1 MAVVDVSLAE
11 LHRILRERF
20 GYESF
25 RPGQERIIRAL
36 LDGRDVMAVLP
47 TGAGKSLTYQLTSQV
62 LPGTTLVVSPLI
74 ALMKDQ
80 METLTDLGVEVGV
93 INSAL
98 TAGETAYQLRDI
110 RRGAFKLLYVTPERF
125 SDEDFMAAM
134 KEANVS
140 LFVVDE
146 AHCVSEWGHDFR
158 PDYLVLGSV
167 AQQLGR
173 PPVLALTATATPWL
187 RAEIMDR
194 LGLRSP
200 ELVVRGIDRPNLF
213 LEVCRVRSDAED
225 RRVIQDLILGENSE
239 YGPDLS
245 ARLRKTMQGSG
256 IIYAATRQGAAET
269 AEWLNAMGISSDYYH
284 GQRKKADR
292 DRVQEA
298 FMAGDLRVI
307 SATNAFGLGVDK
319 PDVRFVIHRDIPTSL
334 EAYYQEA
341 GRAGRDGDLA
351 RCTLIYRA
359 EDLGRA
365 AFMASSGQLTR
376 EEVRQAQARLKAWG
390 DDTFTLRDLKQV
402 TGLSKADLGRLVT
415 LLKRDGILGERRGRF
430 RVLEPDF
437 DPNKISLDEEDY
449 RRAYERSR
457 IDMMRGYVETRE
469 CRRIYILNYF
479 GEEYETRCCSLC
491 DNDIEQHATQKIQIG
506 REEAAGVRNGNGNG
520 YHDGALNG
528 HANGHSRETGVVG
541 YSLGQR
547 VVHNSWGEGTVQ
559 RVSGDVMTVLFETA
573 GYKTLSLAVLNERGI
588 LRKAM

>member
-1 MAVVDVSLAE
+1 MAVVNVPLAE
-11 LHRILRERF
+11 LHRILSERF
-20 GYESF
+20 GYASF

-80 METLTDLGVEVGV
+80 VETLTGLGVAVGV

-98 TAGETAYQLRDI
+98 TAGETADHLRDI

-125 SDEDFMAAM
+125 GDEDFMMAV

-173 PPVLALTATATPWL
+173 PPILALTATATPWL

-200 ELVVRGIDRPNLF
+200 ELVVRGVDRPNLF
-213 LEVCRVRSDAED
+213 FEVCRVRSEAED
-225 RRVIQDLILGENSE
+225 KRVIQDLLLGENGE
-239 YGPDLS
+239 YEPPL
-245 ARLRKTMQGSG
+245 AERLRETMAGSG
-256 IIYAATRQGAAET
+256 IIYTATRHGAAET
-269 AEWLNAMGISSDYYH
+269 AEWLSAMGIPCDYYH
-284 GQRKKADR
+284 GQRRKTDR

-307 SATNAFGLGVDK
+307 AATNAFGLGVDK

-341 GRAGRDGDLA
+341 GRAGRDGELA

-359 EDLGRA
+359 EALGRA

-376 EEVRQAQARLKAWG
+376 EEVQQAQARLKAWG

-415 LLKRDGILGERRGRF
+415 LLKREGILAERRGRF
-430 RVLEPDF
+430 RVVEPDF

-457 IDMMRGYVETRE
+457 IDMMRGYVETLD
-469 CRRIYILNYF
+469 CRRLYILNYF
-479 GEEYETRCCSLC
+479 GEEHEATRCELC
-491 DNDIEQHATQKIQIG
+491 DNDRAHPTTQTIAIG
-506 REEAAGVRNGNGNG
+506 KEETSGASNG
-520 YHDGALNG
+520 YGAGYASVINEP
-528 HANGHSRETGVVG
+528 ANGGAG
-541 YSLGQR
+541 YALGQR
-547 VVHNSWGEGTVQ
+547 VVHTAWGEGTVQ
-559 RVSGDVMTVLFETA
+559 RVNGDVVTVLFETA
-573 GYKTLSLAVLNERGI
+573 GYKTLSLAVVSERGI
-588 LRKAM
+588 LHRADVAA

>member
-11 LHRILRERF
+11 LHRILREKF

-47 TGAGKSLTYQLTSQV
+47 TGAGKSLTYQLTAQV

-80 METLTDLGVEVGV
+80 VETLTSLGVDVGV

-98 TAGETAYQLRDI
+98 TAGETADQIRDI
-110 RRGAFKLLYVTPERF
+110 RRGVFRLLYVTPERF
-125 SDEDFMAAM
+125 SDEEFMTAM

-173 PPVLALTATATPWL
+173 PPILALTATATPWL

-200 ELVVRGIDRPNLF
+200 ELVVRGVDRPNLF
-213 LEVCRVRSDAED
+213 FDVCRVRSDAED
-225 RRVIQDLILGENSE
+225 RRVIQDLLLGENGDYE
-239 YGPDLS
+239 PEL
-245 ARLRKTMQGSG
+245 AERLRQTMQGSG
-256 IIYAATRQGAAET
+256 IIYTATRQGAAET
-269 AEWLNAMGISSDYYH
+269 AEWLTAMGIPADYYH

-298 FMAGDLRVI
+298 FMAGDIRVI
-307 SATNAFGLGVDK
+307 AATNAFGLGVDK
-319 PDVRFVIHRDIPTSL
+319 SDVRFVIHRDIPTSL

-376 EEVRQAQARLKAWG
+376 EEVYQAQARLKAWG
-390 DDTFTLRDLKQV
+390 EDTFTLRDLKQV

-415 LLKRDGILGERRGRF
+415 LLKRDGILAERRGRF
-430 RVLEPDF
+430 RLLETDF
-437 DPNKISLDEEDY
+437 DPNRISLDEEEY

-457 IDMMRGYVETRE
+457 IDMMRGYVETRD

-479 GEEYETRCCSLC
+479 GEDHEADCCEMC
-491 DNDIEQHATQKIQIG
+491 DNDMSEPTTQTIQIVKD
-506 REEAAGVRNGNGNG
+506 EPNCVSNGNGPSGFNMG
-520 YHDGALNG
+520 
-528 HANGHSRETGVVG
+528 E
-541 YSLGQR
+541 R
-547 VVHNSWGEGTVQ
+547 VVHKSWGEGTVQ

-573 GYKTLSLAVLNERGI
+573 GYKTLSLEVISERAI
-588 LRKAM
+588 LKKAS

>member
-1 MAVVDVSLAE
+1 MAGVDVSLAE
-11 LHRILRERF
+11 LHRVLRERF
-20 GYESF
+20 GYAAF

-80 METLTDLGVEVGV
+80 VESLSDLSMSVGV

-98 TAGETAYQLRDI
+98 TAGETADQLRDI

-125 SDEDFMAAM
+125 SDEEFMAAV
-134 KEANVS
+134 KETHVS

-200 ELVVRGIDRPNLF
+200 ELVVRGVDRPNLF
-213 LEVCRVRSDAED
+213 FEVCRVRSDAED
-225 RRVIQDLILGENSE
+225 RRVIQDLLLGENGE
-239 YGPDLS
+239 YEPAL
-245 ARLRKTMQGSG
+245 AERLPLTMAGSG
-256 IIYAATRQGAAET
+256 IIYTATRQGATET
-269 AEWLNAMGISSDYYH
+269 AEWLAAMGIPSDYYH

-298 FMAGDLRVI
+298 FMAGELRVI
-307 SATNAFGLGVDK
+307 AATNAFGLGVDK

-376 EEVRQAQARLKAWG
+376 EEVQQAQARLKAWG
-390 DDTFTLRDLKQV
+390 DDTFTLRDLKHV

-415 LLKRDGILGERRGRF
+415 LLKRDGILAERRGRF

-437 DPNKISLDEEDY
+437 DPNAISLDEEDY

-457 IDMMRGYVETRE
+457 IEMMRGYVETRD
-469 CRRIYILNYF
+469 CRRRYILNYF
-479 GEEYETRCCSLC
+479 GEDHESDRCEMC
-491 DNDIEQHATQKIQIG
+491 DNDMAQPTTQTIQIG
-506 REEAAGVRNGNGNG
+506 KE
-520 YHDGALNG
+520 D
-528 HANGHSRETGVVG
+528 ANGHGNGGPG
-541 YSLGQR
+541 YALGQR
-547 VVHNSWGEGTVQ
+547 VVHTSWGEGTVQ
-559 RVSGDVMTVLFETA
+559 RVNGDVVTVLFETA
-573 GYKTLSLAVLNERGI
+573 GYKTLSLAVVAERGI
-588 LRKAM
+588 LHMADVAA

>member
-11 LHRILRERF
+11 LHRILREKF

-47 TGAGKSLTYQLTSQV
+47 TGAGKSLTYQLTAQV
-62 LPGTTLVVSPLI
+62 VPGTTLVVSPLI

-80 METLTDLGVEVGV
+80 VETLTSLGVDVGV

-98 TAGETAYQLRDI
+98 TAGETADQLRDI
-110 RRGAFKLLYVTPERF
+110 RRGVFRLLYVTPERF
-125 SDEDFMAAM
+125 SDEDFMTAM
-134 KEANVS
+134 KEAHVS

-173 PPVLALTATATPWL
+173 PPILALTATATPWL
-187 RAEIMDR
+187 RAEIMER

-200 ELVVRGIDRPNLF
+200 ELVVRGVDRPNLF
-213 LEVCRVRSDAED
+213 LEVARVRSEAED
-225 RRVIQDLILGENSE
+225 KRVIQDLLLGENGDYE
-239 YGPDLS
+239 PEL
-245 ARLRKTMQGSG
+245 AERLRQTMQGSG
-256 IIYAATRQGAAET
+256 IIYTATRQGAAET
-269 AEWLNAMGISSDYYH
+269 AEWLTAMGVAADYYH

-298 FMAGDLRVI
+298 FMAGDIRVI
-307 SATNAFGLGVDK
+307 AATNAFGLGVDK

-376 EEVRQAQARLKAWG
+376 EEVQQAQARLKAWG
-390 DDTFTLRDLKQV
+390 EDTFTLRDLKQV
-402 TGLSKADLGRLVT
+402 TGLSKADMGRLVT
-415 LLKRDGILGERRGRF
+415 LLKRDGILAERRGRF
-430 RVLEPDF
+430 RVLETDF
-437 DPNKISLDEEDY
+437 DPNRISLVEEEH

-457 IDMMRGYVETRE
+457 IDMMRGYVETRD

-479 GEEYETRCCSLC
+479 GEDHETDRCEMC
-491 DNDIEQHATQKIQIG
+491 DNDVSEPTTQTIQIVKNEPNCVPNG
-506 REEAAGVRNGNGNG
+506 HTDGNGN
-520 YHDGALNG
+520 DDSCFN
-528 HANGHSRETGVVG
+528 
-541 YSLGQR
+541 LGER
-547 VVHNSWGEGTVQ
+547 VVHKAWGAGTVQ

-573 GYKTLSLAVLNERGI
+573 GYKTLSLEVISGRAI
-588 LRKAM
+588 LKKAS